1 MSSPQRFNAQ
11 PFSDW
16 YSEVEHQ
23 PTSQEH
29 DQATLDQV
37 VPGVSSGALL
47 QAMEDPS
54 VFPEIARGDLYV
66 QLSNL
71 RRSAVNFSPAQK
83 MEYAKFLARMGKV
96 ETPEVDVSPFAT
108 APGINIIFS
117 GGTVNLA
124 QAGAERDIT
133 PA

>member
-1 MSSPQRFNAQ
+1 MNAPLRFHAQ

-16 YSEVEHQ
+16 YTDVEHA
-23 PTSQEH
+23 PTEKEH

-37 VPGVSSGALL
+37 VPGVSAGALL

-66 QLSNL
+66 QLTNL
-71 RRSAVNFSPAQK
+71 RRIAANFTPTQK
-83 MEYAKFLARMGKV
+83 MDYAKFLAKMGKV
-96 ETPEVDVSPFAT
+96 ETPEVDVTPFAT
-108 APGINIIFS
+108 APGINIFFS
-117 GGTVNLA
+117 GGSVHLGTST
-124 QAGAERDIT
+124 AERDIT